1 MIMIREW
8 RLLTSRKLYIS
19 VMIGAPIL
27 CIVFFLTLMQ
37 DGLPNEMPV
46 AVVDMDM
53 SNISRRLTRQLDAF
67 KQTEVVTKCT
77 SFSEARKLMQEGKV
91 YGIYYIPE
99 GLEHDIL
106 SFRQPKVSFYTNN
119 SYIVAGSLLFRDM
132 KTLSVLGS
140 AYVGKEMRT
149 AKGQTEE
156 QAMTELQPIA
166 IESHSIGNPWV
177 NYAIYLCNV
186 ILPGLL
192 CVIIIITTVY
202 ALGSEVKQKRS
213 RNLLRI
219 ANDDMFTV
227 IVGKLLPHTLI
238 YLLMITLIEVTLY
251 GYMQFPCK
259 NGLCSMLVVSYL
271 FVLACESL
279 AVFFYSLIPIMRI
292 SLSIS
297 AFFCMLS
304 FSISGFTFP
313 VSEMHPIIQT
323 WATVFPLRHFFLLY
337 VDNALNGISF
347 CYSWTSYLA
356 LTLFLFLPILSSKRL
371 HTVYKYDVYDI

>member
-119 SYIVAGSLLFRDM
+119 
-132 KTLSVLGS
+132 
-140 AYVGKEMRT
+140 
-149 AKGQTEE
+149 
-156 QAMTELQPIA
+156 
-166 IESHSIGNPWV
+166 
-177 NYAIYLCNV
+177 C
-186 ILPGLL
+186 
-192 CVIIIITTVY
+192 
-202 ALGSEVKQKRS
+202 
-213 RNLLRI
+213 
-219 ANDDMFTV
+219 
-227 IVGKLLPHTLI
+227 
-238 YLLMITLIEVTLY
+238 
-251 GYMQFPCK
+251 
-259 NGLCSMLVVSYL
+259 
-271 FVLACESL
+271 
-279 AVFFYSLIPIMRI
+279 
-292 SLSIS
+292 
-297 AFFCMLS
+297 
-304 FSISGFTFP
+304 
-313 VSEMHPIIQT
+313 
-323 WATVFPLRHFFLLY
+323 
-337 VDNALNGISF
+337 
-347 CYSWTSYLA
+347 
-356 LTLFLFLPILSSKRL
+356 
-371 HTVYKYDVYDI
+371 